1 MPSINSTLACQVDG
15 LVKVY
20 TYDKNAYFAFEN
32 EKKLNEAKEKVIR
45 LWDRTDCTSFRFS
58 PQEKPAEQ
66 DPLVL
71 LVSSPKKAKFSFG
84 VSTKSATEGRSL
96 IGETEELIK
105 RTASIINSGT
115 LDRTVP
121 IEKIKNHTELRYL
134 F

>member
-1 MPSINSTLACQVDG
+1 MFSINSTLTCQVDG

-20 TYDKNAYFAFEN
+20 IYDKNAYFAFEN

-45 LWDRTDCTSFRFS
+45 LWDRIDCTSFRFS

-66 DPLVL
+66 DSLVL
-71 LVSSPKKAKFSFG
+71 LVSSPKESKFSFG
-84 VSTKSATEGRSL
+84 VSTKLATEGGSL

-115 LDRTVP
+115 SDRTVS
-121 IEKIKNHTELRYL
+121 Y
-134 F
+134 